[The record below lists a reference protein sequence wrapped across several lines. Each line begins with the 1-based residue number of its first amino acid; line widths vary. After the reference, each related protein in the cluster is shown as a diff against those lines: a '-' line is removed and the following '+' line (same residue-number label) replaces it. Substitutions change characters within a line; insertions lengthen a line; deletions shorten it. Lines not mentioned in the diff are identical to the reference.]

1 MINKIKATFAAIGSI
16 GVLMLT
22 VSAMLWA
29 FTKYPGGVLE
39 ILIIA
44 WFTFIGYK
52 AYTFFLTRFD
62 KESEDEQINS

>member
-39 ILIIA
+39 ILIIS